1 MLPRLGGPNF
11 DLLVPKPQLL
21 TVSEICAS
29 VDGAGRLLNRICIWL
44 IASFAAGTLLTTASH
59 AGEVLDRVM
68 SRGYI
73 TMNGVLDWPPFSSK
87 DENGDIV
94 GFDVDVANEVARRMG
109 VVVRRVDEVV
119 TWAEETGGH
128 WDSKIDVSIGSMTP
142 TAKRGENLDFPAI
155 YTYAIAALGVHRDN
169 TTIRTPA
176 DASGKRI
183 GVLKSATYELYLRRM
198 PFDIEGMPP
207 VSYKIEDPVTVT
219 FEVREGDAFDAL
231 AKGDGVELDAVVTY
245 LPTLMSLI
253 KSGMPFRIIGQPLF
267 RAPQAVA
274 IKPGDPEFAAI
285 LKQTIDEMHAD
296 GTLTNL
302 SMKWFDFDMTKP

>member
-1 MLPRLGGPNF
+1 M
-11 DLLVPKPQLL
+11 
-21 TVSEICAS
+21 
-29 VDGAGRLLNRICIWL
+29 LNRLCVWL
-44 IASFAAGTLLTTASH
+44 IAGLAASSLLTPASH
-59 AGEVLDRVM
+59 AGEVLERIM

-94 GFDVDVANEVARRMG
+94 GFDVDVADEVARRMG
-109 VVVRRVDEVV
+109 VEVRRVDEVV
-119 TWAEETGGH
+119 TWAEETGGQ
-128 WDSKIDVSIGSMTP
+128 WDGRIDISIGSMTP
-142 TAKRGENLDFPAI
+142 TAKRAENLDFPAV

-169 TTIRTPA
+169 TAIRTPS

-207 VSYKIEDPVTVT
+207 VSYKIEDPVIVT
-219 FEVREGDAFDAL
+219 FEAREGDAFDSL
-231 AKGDGVELDAVVTY
+231 ARGDGVELDAVVTY

-253 KSGMPFRIIGQPLF
+253 KSGMALRIIGQPLY

-274 IKPGDPEFAAI
+274 IEPGDPELAALLRKI
-285 LKQTIDEMHAD
+285 IDEMHAD
-296 GTLTNL
+296 GTLTKL
-302 SMKWFDFDMTKP
+302 SMKWFDFDMTRP

>member
-1 MLPRLGGPNF
+1 MLNRLYHWV
-11 DLLVPKPQLL
+11 L
-21 TVSEICAS
+21 IAIAAS
-29 VDGAGRLLNRICIWL
+29 VLAPP
-44 IASFAAGTLLTTASH
+44 ASH
-59 AGEVLDRVM
+59 AGQVLDRIM

-73 TMNGVLDWPPFSSK
+73 TMNGVLDYPPFSSK

-94 GFDVDVANEVARRMG
+94 GFDVDVADEVARRMG
-109 VVVRRVDEVV
+109 VEVRRIDEVV
-119 TWAEETGGH
+119 TWADETGGH
-128 WDSKIDVSIGSMTP
+128 WDGKIDLSIGSMTP

-198 PFDIEGMPP
+198 PFDIEGMPAVTYKVEAP
-207 VSYKIEDPVTVT
+207 VIVT

-267 RAPQAVA
+267 RAPQAAA
-274 IKPGDPEFAAI
+274 IEPGDPELAAV
-285 LKQTIDEMHAD
+285 LSKTIAEMHAD